1 MRSMQGYKGVFV
13 SSGNLF
19 QDLWQRK
26 SKKEKQLKDKLIISL
41 KRLSNEDL
49 MPTSW
54 AITSSKVIQK
64 G

>member
-19 QDLWQRK
+19 QNLWQRK
-26 SKKEKQLKDKLIISL
+26 SKKETQLKDKLIISL

-49 MPTSW
+49 MATSW